1 MGAVLAELANIMMAA
16 SMLLVGF
23 LSLLS
28 LAYAGSGSYTF
39 EGPNYWPIIF
49 PTCNGGRQS
58 PIDIKLS
65 DVQDIYLYNNLKF
78 KNYGAEYTGTFSTY
92 NNTLQWDIDSNK
104 PPQIKGGF
112 LFSTWYN
119 LAHFNIHWGAEDCRG
134 SEHTI
139 NGEPFP
145 AEIHFVHYSSKFA
158 SLSEAAGNEN
168 GLAVVGIFLRLGSE
182 DNALLQ

>member
-1 MGAVLAELANIMMAA
+1 MMAA

-104 PPQIKGGF
+104 PPQIKGTWSMSS
-112 LFSTWYN
+112 LQRAILNLSSSKSRFSTKS
-119 LAHFNIHWGAEDCRG
+119 R
-134 SEHTI
+134 
-139 NGEPFP
+139 
-145 AEIHFVHYSSKFA
+145 FA
-158 SLSEAAGNEN
+158 KLSFE
-168 GLAVVGIFLRLGSE
+168 
-182 DNALLQ
+182 